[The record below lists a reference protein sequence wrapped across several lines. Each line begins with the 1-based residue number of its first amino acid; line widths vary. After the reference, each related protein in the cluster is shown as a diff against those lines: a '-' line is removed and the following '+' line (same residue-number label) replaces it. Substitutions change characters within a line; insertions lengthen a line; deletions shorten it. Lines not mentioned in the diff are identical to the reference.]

1 MKLGIKYPLG
11 NCLAHPDISCFYHH
25 ISNLHFKLDHPRHL
39 VWAQAINSRSAT
51 YDIVPMLSPMIKTAL
66 ALKHLL
72 KSAQGS
78 NTATAAMIN
87 MLPTMTNVPPAMQPS
102 MSTQGQVAAMPFVNF
117 PQYPQA
123 MFPPTFAQMPPF
135 INFGAGT
142 LYPGNPFFP
151 PGPGMAFAPTAM
163 TCHSPP
169 SSPPTASCSVAEF
182 CEMYDL
188 GERAEAGLKRLGFR
202 FGDDLSSVKQ
212 EEYEGAR
219 FKTLEWKR
227 VLKAYRKLKH
237 NLR

>member
-25 ISNLHFKLDHPRHL
+25 ISNLHFKLDCPRCL
-39 VWAQAINSRSAT
+39 VWAQAINSGSAT
-51 YDIVPMLSPMIKTAL
+51 YNIAPMLSPMFKAAL
-66 ALKHLL
+66 ALKCPS

-87 MLPTMTNVPPAMQPS
+87 MPPTMTNVPPAMQPS

-135 INFGAGT
+135 MNFGAET
-142 LYPGNPFFP
+142 PYPGNPFLP
-151 PGPGMAFAPTAM
+151 PGPGMAFALTAM

-188 GERAEAGLKRLGFR
+188 GERAEAGLERLGFR
-202 FGDDLSSVKQ
+202 FGDNLSSVKQ